1 MNPKIEK
8 LIKLFAKLPRVG
20 NRGGQRIALALLQD
34 KTGRGVAL
42 ANAINDA
49 MENIAPCPNCGVLT
63 ERGAGVCEFC
73 RDSSRQNGQLC
84 IVRDLSDVWVLEKS
98 AVFHG
103 RYHIIGGLLS
113 GASGVLPQDLS
124 ISNLPE
130 RIKNES
136 VAEVIFALPN
146 TVEGMVRITSLKG
159 DCFYYD
165 DEHYEMV
172 GEMSN
177 KKYILG
183 QQLKVEVVRADKVL
197 RTIDF
202 EIVDDKLIEMS
213 GGIVQGM
220 SGSPIIQG
228 DYIVGAVTRVLIDDV
243 SKGYGISIVTM
254 LEEGDKILNDN

>member
-63 ERGAGVCEFC
+63 ERGAGACEFC
-73 RDSSRQNGQLC
+73 RDVSRQNGQLC

-98 AVFHG
+98 GVFHG

-113 GASGVLPQDLS
+113 GASGVLPQDLNVS
-124 ISNLPE
+124 CLPE

-146 TVEGMVRITSLKG
+146 TVEGKTTQHYIMSVIDGVDGVSFTELASGVPLGG
-159 DCFYYD
+159 DLDYLD
-165 DEHYEMV
+165 D
-172 GEMSN
+172 GT
-177 KKYILG
+177 LT
-183 QQLKVEVVRADKVL
+183 LA
-197 RTIDF
+197 F
-202 EIVDDKLIEMS
+202 
-213 GGIVQGM
+213 GGRKSV
-220 SGSPIIQG
+220 
-228 DYIVGAVTRVLIDDV
+228 
-243 SKGYGISIVTM
+243 
-254 LEEGDKILNDN
+254 